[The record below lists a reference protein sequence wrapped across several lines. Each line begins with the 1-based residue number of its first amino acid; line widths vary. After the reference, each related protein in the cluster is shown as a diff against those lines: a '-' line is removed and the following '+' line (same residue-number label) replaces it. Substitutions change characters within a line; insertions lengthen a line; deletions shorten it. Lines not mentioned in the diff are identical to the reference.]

1 MGECNSVF
9 VKFTC
14 TYLHQIVPEIMQLL
28 VNNLSKNITGSQDR
42 QNFDTSQAIF
52 VICTHDYN
60 FALVFHKKCTIF
72 HPIRSTYFFH
82 VHNYACKECLQL
94 GHQISNIAP
103 PLYNNSLQ
111 VNDPYNKRKLKF
123 SYMLPGYK
131 NLPLL

>member
-1 MGECNSVF
+1 MQFVVF

-14 TYLHQIVPEIMQLL
+14 AYLHQIVPEIMELL
-28 VNNLSKNITGSQDR
+28 MKNLPEKNITGSQDR

-52 VICTHDYN
+52 VICTHVYN

-82 VHNYACKECLQL
+82 VHNYARKECLQL

-111 VNDPYNKRKLKF
+111 VNDPYSTRKLKF
-123 SYMLPGYK
+123 SYVLPGYK

>member
-1 MGECNSVF
+1 MGNVNKHKEIFKDNKIAYPWGSAICSLCKIYLCLFTPNCAWNHGITYE
-9 VKFTC
+9 KFTR
-14 TYLHQIVPEIMQLL
+14 
-28 VNNLSKNITGSQDR
+28 KNITGSQDR

-52 VICTHDYN
+52 VICTHVYN

-82 VHNYACKECLQL
+82 VHNYARKECLQL

-111 VNDPYNKRKLKF
+111 VNDP
-123 SYMLPGYK
+123 
-131 NLPLL
+131 